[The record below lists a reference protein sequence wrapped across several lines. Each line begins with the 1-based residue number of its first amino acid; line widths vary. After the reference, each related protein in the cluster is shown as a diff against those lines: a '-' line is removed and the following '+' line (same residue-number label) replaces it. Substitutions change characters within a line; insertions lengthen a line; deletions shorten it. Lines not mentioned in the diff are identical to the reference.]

1 MAKKQSSIVTG
12 LGKAYYSIKSES
24 GYAVPKELGDMTSF
38 AINPSENST
47 KLYAGD
53 RTIAIDSATTISGTI
68 GVPNL
73 TDAVLCDLFGYVQK
87 SDGSIVY
94 SSRAVK
100 PTVCLMLEQHN
111 ADGVDD
117 YITLWSCKMNI
128 GGLQASTK
136 TENVSFQTKEI
147 SFEVLVEDDGEWM
160 RVVSSDAEGFVK
172 PSYSEAPSKV
182 KA

>member
-1 MAKKQSSIVTG
+1 MAKNQSSIVTG
-12 LGKAYYSIKSES
+12 LGKAYYSIKTEG
-24 GYAVPKELGDMTSF
+24 GYAVPKELGDMISF

-68 GVPNL
+68 GIPTL
-73 TDAVLCDLFGYVQK
+73 TNQVLCDLFGYEQK
-87 SDGSIVY
+87 EDGSIVY

-117 YITLWSCKMNI
+117 YITLWQVKVNI
-128 GGLQASTK
+128 GGLQGNTK
-136 TENVSFQTKEI
+136 TENVSFQTTEI
-147 SFEVLVEDDGEWM
+147 SFEVLPEEDGEWM
-160 RVVSSDAEGFVK
+160 RVISSDAEGFVK
-172 PSYSEAPSKV
+172 PDYTVAPK
-182 KA
+182 K